1 MADEEGHSKCKLS
14 SGFTQIQEKLTDLRA
29 FYEKKYQIIPEFKAG
44 LHCGR
49 VMAGEIGVIKK
60 DIIYSGDVLNTTARI
75 QEQCNEYGV
84 NILISKETFDLIADN
99 KGYQLIPLGSI
110 ELRGKERKID
120 LNTITTS

>member
-1 MADEEGHSKCKLS
+1 
-14 SGFTQIQEKLTDLRA
+14 
-29 FYEKKYQIIPEFKAG
+29 
-44 LHCGR
+44 
-49 VMAGEIGVIKK
+49 MAGEIGVIKK